1 MSNKTTG
8 LTNNATLAAVNL
20 TAKNAVLSVDDTDT
34 KLSVTGSAT
43 GDITLSRA
51 GTVSVKPLDTEH
63 QYVTLAKD
71 ATGNLSVRGT
81 TEAGL
86 YQYDAVKGLDDDGNA
101 YWSFAQ
107 TDRTSN
113 AGAVIQAMA
122 AAPANVANLQA
133 DTLSAR
139 QDAARLSANDDGGVW
154 VQYFGG
160 KQKHT
165 TAGNAA
171 YNLDVNGVMVGGD
184 TRVRTDDG
192 SWLAGVAM
200 SSAKG
205 DMTTMQS
212 KGDTEGY
219 SFHAYLSR
227 QYNNGFFVDTAAQFG
242 HYSNTADVRIAN
254 GGGSAKAD
262 FNTNGFGAMV
272 KGGYTWKDG
281 NGLFVQPY
289 AKLSALTLEG
299 VDYQL
304 NGVDVHSDSYNSVLG
319 EAGTRVGYD
328 FAVGNATVKPYL
340 NLAALNE
347 FSDGNKVRL
356 GDESVNASI
365 DGAAFRVG
373 AGVQADIT
381 KNVGAFASLGY
392 TKGNDVEN
400 PLQGL
405 VGVNVTW

>member
-1 MSNKTTG
+1 
-8 LTNNATLAAVNL
+8 
-20 TAKNAVLSVDDTDT
+20 
-34 KLSVTGSAT
+34 
-43 GDITLSRA
+43 
-51 GTVSVKPLDTEH
+51 
-63 QYVTLAKD
+63 
-71 ATGNLSVRGT
+71 
-81 TEAGL
+81 
-86 YQYDAVKGLDDDGNA
+86 
-101 YWSFAQ
+101 
-107 TDRTSN
+107 
-113 AGAVIQAMA
+113 
-122 AAPANVANLQA
+122 
-133 DTLSAR
+133 
-139 QDAARLSANDDGGVW
+139 
-154 VQYFGG
+154 
-160 KQKHT
+160 
-165 TAGNAA
+165 
-171 YNLDVNGVMVGGD
+171 
-184 TRVRTDDG
+184 
-192 SWLAGVAM
+192 VAM

-227 QYNNGFFVDTAAQFG
+227 QYNNGIFIDTAAQFG
-242 HYSNTADVRIAN
+242 HYSNTADVRLMN
-254 GGGSAKAD
+254 GGGTIKAD

-281 NGLFVQPY
+281 NGLFIQPY

-381 KNVGAFASLGY
+381 KNMGAYASLDY
-392 TKGNDVEN
+392 TKGDDIEN
-400 PLQGL
+400 PLQGV
-405 VGVNVTW
+405 VGINVTW